1 MLAVLR
7 PAYEASAQI
16 KALLVLSMPALE
28 GVLGWVAE
36 LANGQADSLPQLDV
50 QMNSTKPILV

>member
-28 GVLGWVAE
+28 RVLGRIAE
-36 LANGQADSLPQLDV
+36 LANGQADSLSQLDV
-50 QMNSTKPILV
+50 PMHSTKPILV